1 MSAAVY
7 AWSRD
12 GEEFHGEF
20 ETREAALAE
29 AQADADGEHMPG
41 DHVTLY
47 TGRQQLAITFLRPL
61 QESLGRRVTEMLDD
75 YLVDEI
81 PADMPIAELIKEKH
95 AAFGK
100 HILDWFEVHGSFNR
114 WAVVDVQP
122 ASYVTR
128 QAIDDNLREEYRVG
142 FDGPPAN

>member
-1 MSAAVY
+1 MIAAVY

-41 DHVTLY
+41 DNVTLY
-47 TGRQQLAITFLRPL
+47 TGRQQLAITFLRRR
-61 QESLGRRVTEMLDD
+61 EASLGESVTELLDEW
-75 YLVDEI
+75 LIDEI
-81 PADMPIAELIKEKH
+81 PADDAIADLIKEKH

-114 WAVVDVQP
+114 WAVIDIQP

-128 QAIDDNLREEYRVG
+128 QSIDDKLREEYRVG
-142 FDGPPAN
+142 FDGPPAI